1 MSSNSKTDLVLGI
14 LGDVLPTEPV
24 IKPEPVTEEQ
34 SLGGFIEGEAEGD
47 HGGIYEGAMC
57 LGVELTNQTDLG
69 DGFGVDGA
77 GDFTAG
83 KLVYYGG
90 GKGRQYLGDMEQ
102 IHVVR
107 KDGTLTITG
116 LIRTE

>member
-1 MSSNSKTDLVLGI
+1 MKMNSKTDQVLDI
-14 LGDVLPTEPV
+14 LGDIIPAEPAIKQDPT
-24 IKPEPVTEEQ
+24 TEHD
-34 SLGGFIEGEAEGD
+34 LGGFIEGEDEGD
-47 HGGIYEGAMC
+47 HGGTYKGAMC
-57 LGVELTNQTDLG
+57 LGPELMNQTDLG
-69 DGFGVDGA
+69 DGFGTDGA

-90 GKGRQYLGDMEQ
+90 GKGRQYLGDMEK